1 MNIAKKV
8 FYILSSLWIMK
19 VFLQS
24 LPYKFSGHEHTQF
37 IFGTIGDWISGILGN
52 TIGQAFG
59 NYAAYVIG
67 TGELIISLVL
77 LTAIVFMA
85 MKKDLAEKLFAFG
98 WLGAS
103 MLMLGAVFFHLFT
116 PLGIEVNGDGGS
128 LFRAAVSIL
137 VLGSVMFKIYFFCGR
152 CCKK

>member
-98 WLGAS
+98 
-103 MLMLGAVFFHLFT
+103 
-116 PLGIEVNGDGGS
+116 
-128 LFRAAVSIL
+128 
-137 VLGSVMFKIYFFCGR
+137 
-152 CCKK
+152 